1 MKLQDAVILAP
12 VMPAWDGG
20 AFCAPLVTLLEEKGF
35 SVTIVDTL
43 SLITHD
49 DPQSAIDALCQ
60 TLNAQVKRPWL
71 LVGFAMA
78 GTLVQLLAHRLRG
91 VAGVLSVSAPGF
103 ADEKLTQRLVRLISL
118 LEKGELG
125 SAMDILHHYVLPEG
139 LPAPREKFTLPDTE
153 KMSAIKRMLTGFSL
167 LLKMDARADI
177 AAYDGNYLAI
187 VGEKSQLASWEN
199 QTHSPRTQHYYKRI
213 PGVGMRPWND
223 NPAAVNALLNEWID
237 TL

>member
-43 SLITHD
+43 NLITHD
-49 DPQSAIDALCQ
+49 DPQSAIDVLCQ

-118 LEKGELG
+118 LEKGKLG
-125 SAMDILHHYVLPEG
+125 SSMVILHHYVLPEG
-139 LPAPREKFTLPDTE
+139 SPAPREKFTLPDTE

-187 VGEKSQLASWEN
+187 VGEKSQLASYFV
-199 QTHSPRTQHYYKRI
+199 QHYYKRI
-213 PGVGMRPWND
+213 PGAGMRPWND